1 MRFVAYIPAKPER
14 RESAKRIIIATNPQ
28 SASYYPQGWVIMYG
42 GYCAEGEDGPSISAT
57 AYPTV
62 EDALAGLE
70 DLGLTGLEWRE
81 CPDQLPGCQD
91 DWLGP
96 VRIYR
101 DESGAK
107 VFHRWQRRVDGQWI
121 EFEGPSGDYGLQIA

>member
-1 MRFVAYIPAKPER
+1 MRLVAHIPAKPEQQV
-14 RESAKRIIIATNPQ
+14 SAKRIIIATNPQ
-28 SASYYPQGWVIMYG
+28 SASFYPPGWVIMYG
-42 GYCAEGEDGPSISAT
+42 GYQAEDEDGPSMSAT

-62 EDALAGLE
+62 EDALAELE
-70 DLGLTGLEWRE
+70 DLEITGLQWQEY
-81 CPDQLPGCQD
+81 PDQLPGCQD

-107 VFHRWQRRVDGQWI
+107 VFHRWQRLVEGEWV
-121 EFEGPSGDYGLQIA
+121 EFEGPSDGYGLQIA

>member
-1 MRFVAYIPAKPER
+1 
-14 RESAKRIIIATNPQ
+14 
-28 SASYYPQGWVIMYG
+28 VIKYG
-42 GYCAEGEDGPSISAT
+42 GYCAEGEDGPSMSAT

-62 EDALAGLE
+62 QDALEDLE
-70 DLGLTGLEWRE
+70 ELGLTGLQWQEF
-81 CPDQLPGCQD
+81 PDQLPGCQD

-107 VFHRWQRRVDGQWI
+107 VFHRWQRLVDGEWV
-121 EFEGPSGDYGLQIA
+121 EFEGPRGRYGLQIGP